1 MEVIS
6 DPKCLSVDVV
16 TNGTI
21 DGVGAVDV
29 SQHSGSS
36 LPRAVLHN
44 FSLCFSNFL
53 QYKIVWMLP

>member
-44 FSLCFSNFL
+44 FSLC
-53 QYKIVWMLP
+53 